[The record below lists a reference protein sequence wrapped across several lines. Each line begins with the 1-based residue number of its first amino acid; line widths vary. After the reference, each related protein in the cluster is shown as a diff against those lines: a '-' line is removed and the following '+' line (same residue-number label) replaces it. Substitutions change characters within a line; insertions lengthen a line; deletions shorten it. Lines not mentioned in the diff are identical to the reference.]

1 MYTDE
6 DIGSAVKAGV
16 LSEDSAK
23 NFRAYVSSQRGVALA
38 EEEQFRVVSGFNDV
52 FVSLACLISLF
63 SVYWLTKVF
72 AESVSGFLSTAVAAW
87 IISEYFNRKRYMALP
102 SIVLALTVTLS
113 FYGAAFKPWW
123 IDSFDSG
130 FWIVLVVVAPLAYW
144 LRFKVPIAIALAAGG
159 VVICGQVIGGS
170 FFSDSAYA
178 ATTFFFV
185 SGLIVFVIAVRIDLS
200 DRLRQTR
207 NTDVAF
213 WLHMLAGPLVAHSIF
228 SHFTKFSFE
237 TGMPIES
244 AIAVIVLYLFITLI
258 SIAFNRRALMV
269 SGLLYI
275 TIAVAQLFRVG
286 TFMETTYSYPIT
298 GLIIGLSLLV
308 ITVYWADSSKRLLKS
323 VPDSLKK
330 YLP

>member
-16 LSEDSAK
+16 LSEESAQ

-63 SVYWLTKVF
+63 SVYWLAEVLS
-72 AESVSGFLSTAVAAW
+72 ESVSGFWATAVAAW
-87 IISEYFNRKRYMALP
+87 IISEYFSRKRYMALP
-102 SIVLALTVTLS
+102 SIVLALAVTLS
-113 FYGAAFKPWW
+113 FYGVALTPVW
-123 IDSFDSG
+123 IDSSNWG
-130 FWIVLVVVAPLAYW
+130 FWIVLIVAAPLAYW
-144 LRFKVPIAIALAAGG
+144 LRFKIPIAITLAAGG
-159 VVICGQVIGGS
+159 VVICSLVIWGS
-170 FFSDSAYA
+170 FFSDTAYA
-178 ATTFFFV
+178 AATFFLV
-185 SGLIVFVIAVRIDLS
+185 SGLIVFAIAVRIDLS

-213 WLHMLAGPLVAHSIF
+213 WLHMLAGPLIAHSIF
-228 SHFTKFSFE
+228 FHFIKFSF
-237 TGMPIES
+237 GSDMPIER
-244 AIAVIVLYLFITLI
+244 AIAVIALYLFITLI

-275 TIAVAQLFRVG
+275 TIAVAQLFRAG
-286 TFMETTYSYPIT
+286 TFIETAYSYPIT

-308 ITVYWADSSKRLLKS
+308 ITVYWTDSRKRLLKS
-323 VPDSLKK
+323 FPDSLRK